1 MTVTSKSPF
10 VLILKNAA
18 QTRELGR
25 RVGTLIQKSLNLALI
40 GQLGSGK
47 TVFAKGLAAGLGV
60 SDKEPVTSPTYTI
73 INEYTGLFHI
83 DLYRL
88 NGVDDAEAA
97 GVLELLE
104 GPRTCAVEWAEL
116 LFEEDLGD
124 HLRLDFT
131 VIDEE
136 RREIRMM
143 PCGENALQLLNRLRE
158 LQWD

>member
-1 MTVTSKSPF
+1 MDSDQIFIIISEHPD
-10 VLILKNAA
+10 

-25 RVGTLIQKSLNLALI
+25 RVGALIKNPLNLALI

-47 TVFAKGLAAGLGV
+47 TVFAKGLATGSGV

-104 GPRTCAVEWAEL
+104 GPHICAVEWADL
-116 LFEEDLGD
+116 LLEEDLGD
-124 HLRLDFT
+124 HLRFDFT
-131 VIDEE
+131 VIDED
-136 RREIRMM
+136 RREVRVT
-143 PCGENALQLLNRLRE
+143 PCGKNALQLLNRLRE